1 MADKRVGKL
10 KGFFKEMNKN
20 RYVYL
25 LAVPGIVFLL
35 VFHYLPMLGLII
47 AFQDFNA
54 VKGITG
60 SEFVGLENFK
70 ILVNSPSIGKVLY
83 NTVFLNVLFIAVG
96 MLASIVIA
104 ILLNEIAHKF
114 FKKFT
119 QTVLIL
125 PHFVSWTIAAMIT
138 IPFLSSD
145 GGLINSVLENFNL
158 ETISFYRSPEV
169 WPSILVSMNVWK
181 EAGFGSVIYLATITG
196 IDSQIYEAARI
207 DGANRIKTIRYI
219 ILPLLK
225 NTALLLLLLR
235 VGKIFYGNFGL
246 IYPMVGSNSLLYPTT
261 DIIDTFVYRAL
272 MELGDMGMSTA
283 VGLTQSVMGFVFV
296 ILTNSIVKKFN
307 PESAIF

>member
-1 MADKRVGKL
+1 MNEAKENKFL
-10 KGFFKEMNKN
+10 GFFRELKKN

-25 LAVPGIVFLL
+25 LALPGMLFLI
-35 VFHYLPMLGLII
+35 VFHYLPMAGLVI

-60 SEFVGLENFK
+60 SEFVGLENFR
-70 ILVNSPSIGKVLY
+70 ILVNSPSIGRVIY
-83 NTVFLNVLFIAVG
+83 NTLFLNVLFIGFGMIFSIIIAV
-96 MLASIVIA
+96 
-104 ILLNEIAHKF
+104 LLNEIGRKY

-138 IPFLSSD
+138 IPFLASD
-145 GGLINSVLENFNL
+145 GGMVNTVLELLGF
-158 ETISFYRSPEV
+158 ETMSFYKTPEA
-169 WPSILVSMNVWK
+169 WPPILVVMNIWK

-196 IDSQIYEAARI
+196 IDSQVFEAAKI

-246 IYPMVGSNSLLYPTT
+246 IYPMVAGNSLLYPTT

-283 VGLTQSVMGFVFV
+283 VGLTQSVMGFIFV
-296 ILTNSIVKKFN
+296 ILTNTIVKKFN